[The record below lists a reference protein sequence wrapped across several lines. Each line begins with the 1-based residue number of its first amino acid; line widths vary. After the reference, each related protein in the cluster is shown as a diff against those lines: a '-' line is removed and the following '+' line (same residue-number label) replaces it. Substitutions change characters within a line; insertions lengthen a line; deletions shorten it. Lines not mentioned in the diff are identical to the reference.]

1 MEKRLT
7 NEEIMVLLMGDDP
20 LNRAREQFSFA
31 MARIEQAEGQRTPPD
46 VFERRRMEFEAVEKI
61 IDAFNKGQAT

>member
-1 MEKRLT
+1 MTKFS
-7 NEEIMVLLMGDDP
+7 NEEIMILLMGDDP

-61 IDAFNKGQAT
+61 LEAYNKAQKT